1 MIFVAK
7 IITILIMIK
16 GITALLFPNFVK
28 KSAEKFN
35 KRKDSHKRITGML
48 AIVPGLLLIT
58 LSRVCLLIPLIH
70 WIITV
75 TGIYMVL
82 AGIFLIIIP
91 GVMGKISIWFFIEKG
106 PTSLMG
112 LIVFIGGM
120 VLFFLI

>member
-16 GITALLFPNFVK
+16 GITALLFPNFIKNLV
-28 KSAEKFN
+28 ERFN
-35 KRKDSHKRITGML
+35 KSKDSQKRITGML
-48 AIVPGLLLIT
+48 TIVPGLLLIT
-58 LSRVCLLIPLIH
+58 LSRVELLIPLVH

-91 GVMGKISIWFFIEKG
+91 GVMGKISVWFFIEKG
-106 PTSLMG
+106 PTSLIG
-112 LIVFIGGM
+112 FILLTGGIM
-120 VLFFLI
+120 LYILM